1 MRGEEGTG
9 RDGDA
14 LPPHAMRCD
23 VMLLVPM
30 WWCRSWDAFAKKF
43 KSLLWDY
50 IVKQLQQ
57 AAASSKS
64 T

>member
-1 MRGEEGTG
+1 MMR
-9 RDGDA
+9 
-14 LPPHAMRCD
+14 
-23 VMLLVPM
+23 
-30 WWCRSWDAFAKKF
+30 RSWDAFTKKF